1 MPTVRSQGCE
11 IYYETRGE
19 GPAVV
24 FAHGM
29 GGNRMSWWQQVPHF
43 ERQGYRVITFDHR
56 GFGRSSCGS
65 AEFHPARF
73 PADLRALLDA
83 EEIDRA
89 ALVCQSMGGWT
100 GLPTAVQTPER
111 VAALA
116 LCGTPGGLA
125 TEKVAE
131 ARSRL
136 ASVVAD
142 QGIRGNAALA
152 PDYPEREPAMAL
164 LYDQINSL
172 NPGLELEALASFAD
186 PAAQVLPEALSSY
199 SVPTLVI
206 SGDRDQ
212 LFPPDVL
219 HDVAARVPG
228 AELVSFPGVGHSTY
242 FEDAD
247 RFNEVVGV
255 FLEKHRPAF
264 A

>member
-1 MPTVRSQGCE
+1 MPSVRSQSCE

-29 GGNRMSWWQQVPHF
+29 GGNRMSWWQQVPYF

-56 GFGRSSCGS
+56 GFGRSACAA

-73 PADLRALLDA
+73 PADLCAILDR
-83 EEIDRA
+83 EQIGRA

-100 GLPTAVQTPER
+100 GLPMAVQTAER
-111 VAALA
+111 VGALA

-136 ASVVAD
+136 ASTLAD
-142 QGIRGNAALA
+142 QGVRGNAALA

-172 NPGLELEALASFAD
+172 NPGLDLEALATFAD
-186 PAAQVLPEALSSY
+186 PAAQVLPEALAGY
-199 SVPTLVI
+199 SVPTLVL

-219 HDVAARVPG
+219 HDVAARIPG
-228 AELVSFPGVGHSTY
+228 AELVSFPGIGHSTY
-242 FEDAD
+242 FEDAG

-255 FLEKHRPAF
+255 FLEKHRPGF